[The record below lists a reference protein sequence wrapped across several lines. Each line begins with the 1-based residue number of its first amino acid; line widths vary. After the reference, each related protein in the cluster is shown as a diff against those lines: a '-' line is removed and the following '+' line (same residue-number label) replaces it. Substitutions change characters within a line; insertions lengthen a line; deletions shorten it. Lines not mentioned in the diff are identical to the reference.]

1 MLWLADQIESLRGPL
16 LCCEDKSGSS
26 YFYRSVIDRSL
37 DKKLASS
44 NEDLID
50 WLRNLDTSP
59 AVSDDIESSPMYAAA
74 CQASISNYE
83 KLYGFFITRA
93 EETSSTQK
101 LKQSVDKFLL
111 SKTANDYD
119 QYLESIPENLG
130 ANKLDLKK
138 KFIQSQLKALSLNA
152 SKIIWDDYARTAK
165 SIWPFISD
173 DEKNALIKDAVFI
186 SNDHKELVLGLLDC
200 ELKDSTLDEI
210 YELSA
215 RKQNSTAFEFA
226 AERSIW
232 SSRILN
238 ALKMAKD
245 VGLNMFESALK
256 AGSLK
261 WIEKLID
268 AGFDLKEAIDS
279 SAAIII
285 RLADVDPQGIAKKF
299 NGLDY
304 KITSLMIEQTKTEAG
319 KQALTALMTKANNHG

>member
-1 MLWLADQIESLRGPL
+1 M
-16 LCCEDKSGSS
+16 
-26 YFYRSVIDRSL
+26 
-37 DKKLASS
+37 
-44 NEDLID
+44 
-50 WLRNLDTSP
+50 
-59 AVSDDIESSPMYAAA
+59 
-74 CQASISNYE
+74 
-83 KLYGFFITRA
+83 
-93 EETSSTQK
+93 
-101 LKQSVDKFLL
+101 
-111 SKTANDYD
+111 
-119 QYLESIPENLG
+119 
-130 ANKLDLKK
+130 
-138 KFIQSQLKALSLNA
+138 
-152 SKIIWDDYARTAK
+152 
-165 SIWPFISD
+165 
-173 DEKNALIKDAVFI
+173 
-186 SNDHKELVLGLLDC
+186 LGLLDC

-285 RLADVDPQGIAKKF
+285 RLADVDPQGIAKKL

-304 KITSLMIEQTKTEAG
+304 KITSHMIEQTKTEAG